1 MALSR
6 ELKAYINKK
15 FDEKIKNTRIAKD
28 EARGKYH
35 TEQRKKVVDEVAQE
49 LKPEYT
55 AFISKLK
62 EVKDKYKDSI
72 HFAYEIRELIASKL
86 ENEIDPKIDT
96 SEITKKFDDEILAID
111 KQRDTLL
118 IQLSME
124 KDFEKIKEILA
135 ENGIG
140 L

>member
-1 MALSR
+1 MALSK

-28 EARGKYH
+28 NATCKYRREEEAKI
-35 TEQRKKVVDEVAQE
+35 KKE
-49 LKPEYT
+49 
-55 AFISKLK
+55 ISKELDLEHSAFVSK
-62 EVKDKYKDSI
+62 LHEVKDKYGDSI
-72 HFAYEIRELIASKL
+72 LYRYTLKNLMAESL
-86 ENEIDPKIDT
+86 ESMLDPQVD
-96 SEITKKFDDEILAID
+96 ITKIVKPFDDEVIALN

-124 KDFEKIKEILA
+124 KDFERIKEILK